1 MILEPT
7 FATNQKKYLCIE
19 EETREMARRLAAIA
33 THTTICVAIIN
44 AHHAMADIAATKKCF
59 FAMRKKGLI

>member
-1 MILEPT
+1 
-7 FATNQKKYLCIE
+7 
-19 EETREMARRLAAIA
+19 MARRMTAIA
-33 THTTICVAIIN
+33 SHITICVTIIN

>member
-19 EETREMARRLAAIA
+19 EETREMTKRMAAIA

-59 FAMRKKGLI
+59 FAMLKKG